1 MMLSPAE
8 CERWFKAIELGESL
22 APQVRFSALAGAT
35 SNRLYRV
42 HALARD
48 WVLRIHNP
56 LLQSRRNNE
65 YACWSACAAVG
76 IAPPLH
82 YWSADQRFCVSE
94 WVGQAVE
101 RVYVAPLMQL
111 LIRCHVQ
118 QQGAPALAV
127 DEQIE
132 QYLRAASPS
141 ELTPFVRQLP
151 WQNAHFQA
159 TALPL
164 GLAHRD
170 VHMGNLRQQW
180 PAITDALSVK
190 TNQVAAVTTSFVPH
204 YWLLDFEYAALANP
218 LWDLAQAQRLLPSRL
233 EQHQLVQ
240 GYYQQRGFCFTAT
253 EQRAFRAAHFL
264 VDLTSAAWA
273 CSMLAQKSGDATLIE
288 AWYQSSLQRLR
299 DYR

>member
-1 MMLSPAE
+1 MMLSSAE
-8 CERWFKAIELGESL
+8 CERWLHAIELGESL

-35 SNRLYRV
+35 TNRLYRV

-48 WVLRIHNP
+48 WVLRVHNP
-56 LLQSRRNNE
+56 LLHSRRSNE
-65 YACWSACAAVG
+65 QACWRACAAVG

-101 RVYVAPLMQL
+101 RVYVTPLMQL
-111 LIRCHVQ
+111 LIRCHMQ
-118 QQGAPALAV
+118 QQGAPATAV
-127 DEQIE
+127 DEQIQ
-132 QYLRAASPS
+132 QYLRAASPP
-141 ELTPFVRQLP
+141 ELAPFLRQLP
-151 WQNAHFQA
+151 WQNAQFQA

-180 PAITDALSVK
+180 PAITDALSA
-190 TNQVAAVTTSFVPH
+190 NINLVAATSHAPH

-240 GYYQQRGFCFTAT
+240 GYYQQRGVRFTAT
-253 EQRAFRAAHFL
+253 EQCAFRAAHFL

-273 CSMLAQKSGDATLIE
+273 CSMMAQKSGDARLIE
-288 AWYQSSLQRLR
+288 AWYQSSLQRLQG
-299 DYR
+299 YR